1 MCWPPLTG
9 LCMVESPVSLLS
21 QFLSQFEEV
30 ALCEASSSGEFDLH
44 MMYCLIIRLCCYFL
58 AALVPAAI

>member
-1 MCWPPLTG
+1 
-9 LCMVESPVSLLS
+9 MVESPVSLLS